1 MGANIDKSI
10 NQGNGPCVFRTNG
23 QVHHHIGSLLP
34 KPNETPQFA
43 QLYIYDTE
51 NEIANRIRAVNKED
65 PESADLD
72 PEIVDSLIKMLDQ
85 YNPIVKEFRH
95 ARDIL
100 REHEGVDVSIRIVG
114 TDGQELTEREMP
126 NINELAILIVGELS
140 LENYKRDI
148 IVQSKT
154 HGLQHISILH
164 PAYMPLQYPLLFIR
178 IP

>member
-1 MGANIDKSI
+1 MDHVYFELMVKFITVSDLYCQ
-10 NQGNGPCVFRTNG
+10 NQTRDPN
-23 QVHHHIGSLLP
+23 LLSKWDLDP
-34 KPNETPQFA
+34 
-43 QLYIYDTE
+43 DTE

-114 TDGQELTEREMP
+114 TD
-126 NINELAILIVGELS
+126 S
-140 LENYKRDI
+140 
-148 IVQSKT
+148 
-154 HGLQHISILH
+154 
-164 PAYMPLQYPLLFIR
+164 
-178 IP
+178 